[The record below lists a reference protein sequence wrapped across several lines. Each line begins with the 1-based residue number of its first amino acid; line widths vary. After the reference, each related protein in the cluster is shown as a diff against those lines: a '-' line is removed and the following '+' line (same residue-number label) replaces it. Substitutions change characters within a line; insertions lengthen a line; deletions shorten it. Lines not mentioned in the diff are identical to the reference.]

1 VEGTVVDS
9 KGNKATGI
17 FAKNG
22 SGTDIKIIEKKSHR
36 TYIGDVIYYTVKHG
50 EGKYLGRYPD

>member
-50 EGKYLGRYPD
+50 EGKFLGRYPD